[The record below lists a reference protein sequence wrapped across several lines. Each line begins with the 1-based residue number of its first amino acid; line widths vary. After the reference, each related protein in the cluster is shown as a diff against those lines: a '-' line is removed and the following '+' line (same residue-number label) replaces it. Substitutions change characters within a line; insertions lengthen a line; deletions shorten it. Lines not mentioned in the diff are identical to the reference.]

1 MELDKDLAA
10 RQEART
16 LAAQARNAQQAAAAK
31 KVGISARTM
40 RRYMADPEFYEAYQQ
55 AHARLVEDATQ
66 RMQRGLNSAVDT
78 LQQIATDQD
87 AGKTARVAA
96 ARSLLEQALRY
107 TELSDLLGRIAK
119 LEELAGDRR

>member
-1 MELDKDLAA
+1 MTDKKDRALAA
-10 RQEART
+10 LLSEPT
-16 LAAQARNAQQAAAAK
+16 QAAAAK
-31 KVGISARTM
+31 KLGISARTI
-40 RRYMADPEFYEAYQQ
+40 RRYMAEPDFREAYQQ

-66 RMQRGLNSAVDT
+66 RMQRGLSSAVDT
-78 LQQIATDQD
+78 LQEIATDTE

-96 ARSLLEQALRY
+96 ARSLLEQALKY

>member
-1 MELDKDLAA
+1 MTDKKAKALAA
-10 RQEART
+10 LLSEPT
-16 LAAQARNAQQAAAAK
+16 QAAAAK

-40 RRYMADPEFYEAYQQ
+40 RRYMADPEFYEAYQL
-55 AHARLVEDATQ
+55 AHAQLVEDATK
-66 RMQRGLNSAVDT
+66 RMQRGLSAAVDT
-78 LQQIATDQD
+78 LQEIATDPD

>member
-1 MELDKDLAA
+1 MTEKQARALAA
-10 RQEART
+10 LLSEPT
-16 LAAQARNAQQAAAAK
+16 QAAAAK

>member
-1 MELDKDLAA
+1 MTEKQARALAA
-10 RQEART
+10 LLSEPT
-16 LAAQARNAQQAAAAK
+16 QAAAAK

-40 RRYMADPEFYEAYQQ
+40 RGRTPGSIVTIRPLKDGVIADFDVTAAMLKQEA
-55 AHARLVEDATQ
+55 
-66 RMQRGLNSAVDT
+66 DT
-78 LQQIATDQD
+78 LQEIATDQD

>member
-1 MELDKDLAA
+1 
-10 RQEART
+10 
-16 LAAQARNAQQAAAAK
+16 
-31 KVGISARTM
+31 
-40 RRYMADPEFYEAYQQ
+40 MADPEFYEAYQQ

-78 LQQIATDQD
+78 LQEIATDQD

>member
-1 MELDKDLAA
+1 MTDKKAKALAA
-10 RQEART
+10 LLSEPT
-16 LAAQARNAQQAAAAK
+16 QAAAAK

-66 RMQRGLNSAVDT
+66 RMQRGLSAAVDT
-78 LQQIATDQD
+78 LQEIATDPD
-87 AGKTARVAA
+87 AAGKTARVAA

>member
-1 MELDKDLAA
+1 MTEKQARALAA
-10 RQEART
+10 LLSEPT
-16 LAAQARNAQQAAAAK
+16 QAAAAK

-55 AHARLVEDATQ
+55 AHTQLVEDATQ
-66 RMQRGLNSAVDT
+66 RMQRGLHAAVDT
-78 LQQIATDQD
+78 LKEIATDPE

-96 ARSLLEQALRY
+96 ARSLLEQTLRY
-107 TELSDLLGRIAK
+107 TELSDIMSRIAK

>member
-1 MELDKDLAA
+1 MNERQEKALAA
-10 RQEART
+10 LLTEPTQE
-16 LAAQARNAQQAAAAK
+16 AAAK
-31 KVGISARTM
+31 KIGVTARTL
-40 RRYMADPEFYEAYQQ
+40 RNYLAAPEFLEAYRQ
-55 AHARLVEDATQ
+55 AHAQLVEDATK
-66 RMQRGLNSAVDT
+66 RMQRGLSAAVDT
-78 LQQIATDQD
+78 LQEIATDQD